1 MQQHDIRSPV
11 TPVMPFVMKRA
22 NHQAEFVSHAK
33 SSGEVDMP
41 PRVNELET
49 HLDTLRNDLEQ
60 IRSDI
65 KSVRHRLAYSAGGT
79 AVVLGLLGWIANS
92 RFDQVVL
99 LLLAH

>member
-1 MQQHDIRSPV
+1 MQPHDIRSPV
-11 TPVMPFVMKRA
+11 IPVVPLATKRA
-22 NHQAEFVSHAK
+22 NHQAEIVSRAQ
-33 SSGEVDMP
+33 SSGEVDMQ

-49 HLDTLRNDLEQ
+49 HLETLRGELKK

-65 KSVRHRLAYSAGGT
+65 RCIRHRLAYSAIGT

-92 RFDQVVL
+92 RFDQVVS

>member
-1 MQQHDIRSPV
+1 MQGQDIRSPV
-11 TPVMPFVMKRA
+11 IPVVPLAITRA
-22 NHQAEFVSHAK
+22 NHPAEFVSSAK
-33 SSGEVDMP
+33 SSGEVDMQ

-49 HLDTLRNDLEQ
+49 HLETLRGDLEK
-60 IRSDI
+60 IRSDVKSI
-65 KSVRHRLAYSAGGT
+65 KYRLAYSAGGT

>member
-11 TPVMPFVMKRA
+11 IPVMPLAMNRA
-22 NHQAEFVSHAK
+22 NHQAELVSSAK

-49 HLDTLRNDLEQ
+49 HLDTLRSDLEK

-65 KSVRHRLAYSAGGT
+65 KSIRYRLAYSAGGT

-92 RFDQVVL
+92 RFDQVVS

>member
-1 MQQHDIRSPV
+1 MQPHDIRSPV
-11 TPVMPFVMKRA
+11 IPVVPLATKRA
-22 NHQAEFVSHAK
+22 NHQAEIVSRAQ
-33 SSGEVDMP
+33 SSGEVDMQ

-49 HLDTLRNDLEQ
+49 HLENLRGELKK

-65 KSVRHRLAYSAGGT
+65 RSIRHRLAYSAIGT

-92 RFDQVVL
+92 RFDQVVS

>member
-1 MQQHDIRSPV
+1 MQPHDIRSPV
-11 TPVMPFVMKRA
+11 IPVVPLATKRA
-22 NHQAEFVSHAK
+22 NHQAEIVSRAQ
-33 SSGEVDMP
+33 SSGEVDMQ

-49 HLDTLRNDLEQ
+49 HLETLRGELKK

-65 KSVRHRLAYSAGGT
+65 RSIRHRLAYSAIGT

-92 RFDQVVL
+92 RFDQVVS